1 MIEYFKS
8 QSKSGNWAFQ
18 DQFLDDAQNPLW
30 TSIPGDLV
38 VTFTLKDRSGSQALA
53 ASSND
58 GSGKVGL
65 ATNGIVNVNFAPADL
80 TSLDADMYDVF
91 VKIVT
96 GSTTI
101 DKIYGRLP
109 LAEGSGT

>member
-38 VTFTLKDRSGSQALA
+38 VTFTLRDRSGSQASA
-53 ASSND
+53 ASS
-58 GSGKVGL
+58 K
-65 ATNGIVNVNFAPADL
+65 
-80 TSLDADMYDVF
+80 
-91 VKIVT
+91 
-96 GSTTI
+96 
-101 DKIYGRLP
+101 
-109 LAEGSGT
+109 